1 MKKII
6 LLLLASAMFYTIAH
20 ADCWDSGTLYP
31 TGTTKNGRVCQDDG
45 TWK

>member
-6 LLLLASAMFYTIAH
+6 LLLLVWAMAQSIAH

-31 TGTTKNGRVCQDDG
+31 TGTTKNGRVCQTDG